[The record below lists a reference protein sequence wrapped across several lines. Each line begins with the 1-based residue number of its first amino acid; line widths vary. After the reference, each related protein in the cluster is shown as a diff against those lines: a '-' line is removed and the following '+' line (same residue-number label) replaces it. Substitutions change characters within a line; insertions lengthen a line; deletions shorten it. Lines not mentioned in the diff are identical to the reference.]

1 MKTAQG
7 KIPMDPDISA
17 LAEEGRAIVRHEIKT
32 QEASDDIASRVQE
45 TECYCFLKSCRM
57 IEARFFMR
65 N

>member
-45 TECYCFLKSCRM
+45 SPGVLLLPQKLPDD
-57 IEARFFMR
+57 
-65 N
+65 